1 MSQNTKNACPGKK
14 TSIGGQALIEGIM
27 MRGPETT
34 SMAVRHVSG
43 EIVLE
48 SWPTA
53 GGHKPKVLRAPFI
66 RGIFNFIDSLRYGY
80 KCLMRS
86 AELSGLEDEEE
97 PPKGKKDK
105 QEPPAGAFAI
115 STAPDAQSAL
125 EREQEVVLA
134 AEMAQEDTAAACGLP
149 EAAVSV
155 AEIRAEEA
163 APAVPAAPPAEKAAK
178 EESKGEKVL
187 MTFLMVL
194 SSILGWPWP
203 SGCFCG
209 CRPFCIRFSR
219 APCPRW
225 TAARCGACSRGCSGS
240 CCSSAICCWCP

>member
-97 PPKGKKDK
+97 PPKGKSFKEYLVSPFTK
-105 QEPPAGAFAI
+105 LKSLGPIPKENSVTSIPLNFANIKCPSSWNRMIPPRI
-115 STAPDAQSAL
+115 STASTIFIGFHSSFPVFIYGDI
-125 EREQEVVLA
+125 
-134 AEMAQEDTAAACGLP
+134 TA
-149 EAAVSV
+149 
-155 AEIRAEEA
+155 R
-163 APAVPAAPPAEKAAK
+163 
-178 EESKGEKVL
+178 
-187 MTFLMVL
+187 
-194 SSILGWPWP
+194 
-203 SGCFCG
+203 
-209 CRPFCIRFSR
+209 
-219 APCPRW
+219 
-225 TAARCGACSRGCSGS
+225 
-240 CCSSAICCWCP
+240 

>member
-80 KCLMRS
+80 KCLMRY
-86 AELSGLEDEEE
+86 AELSGFEDDE
-97 PPKGKKDK
+97 
-105 QEPPAGAFAI
+105 
-115 STAPDAQSAL
+115 
-125 EREQEVVLA
+125 
-134 AEMAQEDTAAACGLP
+134 
-149 EAAVSV
+149 
-155 AEIRAEEA
+155 
-163 APAVPAAPPAEKAAK
+163 
-178 EESKGEKVL
+178 
-187 MTFLMVL
+187 
-194 SSILGWPWP
+194 
-203 SGCFCG
+203 
-209 CRPFCIRFSR
+209 
-219 APCPRW
+219 
-225 TAARCGACSRGCSGS
+225 
-240 CCSSAICCWCP
+240 

>member
-66 RGIFNFIDSLRYGY
+66 RGIFNFFDSLRYGY

-125 EREQEVVLA
+125 ERVQEVVLA
-134 AEMAQEDTAAACGLP
+134 GEMAQEDTAAACGLR
-149 EAAVSV
+149 EGAGGV
-155 AEIRAEEA
+155 AGR
-163 APAVPAAPPAEKAAK
+163 
-178 EESKGEKVL
+178 
-187 MTFLMVL
+187 
-194 SSILGWPWP
+194 
-203 SGCFCG
+203 
-209 CRPFCIRFSR
+209 
-219 APCPRW
+219 
-225 TAARCGACSRGCSGS
+225 RCS
-240 CCSSAICCWCP
+240 